1 MEKTDKKFRK
11 EAGHRLRNT
20 SLLHQ
25 FDILKDIENNEILLN
40 IWKSYSI
47 PDDIKN
53 NQDYVFKYMVP
64 DDEWWDTI
72 AYDVYE
78 NENLW
83 WIIALT
89 NDVVNP
95 FEEPNPGEEIR
106 VLDDALLYRIIK
118 EVRNISEL

>member
-1 MEKTDKKFRK
+1 MEDSDKKFR
-11 EAGHRLRNT
+11 ELTNYRLRNT

-25 FDILKDIENNEILLN
+25 FNILQDEDGNYLLN

-53 NQDYVFKYMVP
+53 NEDYTFEHDV
-64 DDEWWDTI
+64 DNNDWWDSI
-72 AYDVYE
+72 AYDYYE

-83 WIIALT
+83 WVVALT

-95 FEEPNPGEEIR
+95 FEELTPGETIDI
-106 VLDDALLYRIIK
+106 LDDRFLYQVIK
-118 EVRNISEL
+118 EIKNISEL